1 MTDEERDL
9 AEAHVQW
16 YMRLMRQQFQV
27 WADITERLMI
37 DNFIHGIKHGREIE
51 RETQKKNSGRD

>member
-1 MTDEERDL
+1 MNDEERDL

-51 RETQKKNSGRD
+51 RESKKNSGRD